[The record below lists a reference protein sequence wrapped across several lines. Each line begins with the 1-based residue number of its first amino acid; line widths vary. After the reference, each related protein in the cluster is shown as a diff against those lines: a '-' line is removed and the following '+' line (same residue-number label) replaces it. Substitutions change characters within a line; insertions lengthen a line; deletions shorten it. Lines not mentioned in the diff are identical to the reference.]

1 MKSKIPILYEVGC
14 NNKKTKNMTNNDTS
28 YIILSRRTEIKVNI
42 TKLGVKKY
50 YIIKTR
56 IKH

>member
-1 MKSKIPILYEVGC
+1 MKLQIPILYEVGC
-14 NNKKTKNMTNNDTS
+14 NNKKTKNMTKNDTS

-42 TKLGVKKY
+42 TKLGVKN
-50 YIIKTR
+50 IIGLKTR